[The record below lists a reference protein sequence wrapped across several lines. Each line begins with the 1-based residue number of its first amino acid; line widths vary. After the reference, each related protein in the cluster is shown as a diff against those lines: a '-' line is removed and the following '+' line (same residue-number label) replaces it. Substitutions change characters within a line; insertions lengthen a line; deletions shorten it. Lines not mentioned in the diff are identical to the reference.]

1 MLQNVLTNYVAE
13 NVMNKIDRAR
23 LNNTSIVMI
32 RKQRTGNDVL
42 IDFQVPSGI
51 REVSKIEILDNT
63 SQVLSRMDLYVPIET
78 NTRFKYKLEVRT
90 NG

>member
-1 MLQNVLTNYVAE
+1 MLQDVLTNYVAE
-13 NVMNKIDRAR
+13 NVVNKIDRAR
-23 LNNTSIVMI
+23 LNNTSIVTI

>member
-1 MLQNVLTNYVAE
+1 MLQNTMTNYVAE
-13 NVMNKIDRAR
+13 SIVNKIDRAR
-23 LNNTSIVMI
+23 LNNTSIVTI

>member
-13 NVMNKIDRAR
+13 NVINKIDRAR
-23 LNNTSIVMI
+23 LNNTAVVNV
-32 RKQRTGNDVL
+32 RKQRTDNNVL
-42 IDFQVPSGI
+42 IDFQVPDEI
-51 REVSKIEILDNT
+51 REISKIEILDNT

>member
-1 MLQNVLTNYVAE
+1 MLQNVLTNYIAE

-23 LNNTSIVMI
+23 LNNTSIVTI

>member
-1 MLQNVLTNYVAE
+1 MIQNVLTNYVAE
-13 NVMNKIDRAR
+13 NVINKIDRAR
-23 LNNTSIVMI
+23 LNNTTVVTI
-32 RKQRTGNDVL
+32 RKQRTGNNLL
-42 IDFQVPSGI
+42 IDFQVPDGM
-51 REVSKIEILDNT
+51 REISKIEILDNT